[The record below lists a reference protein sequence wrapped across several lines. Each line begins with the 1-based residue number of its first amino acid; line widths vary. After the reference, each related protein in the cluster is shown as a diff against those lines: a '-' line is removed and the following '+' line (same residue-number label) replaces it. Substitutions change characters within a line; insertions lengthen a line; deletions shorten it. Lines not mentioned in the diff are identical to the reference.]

1 MKLFA
6 LLLLILPLQSSA
18 QNTQDV
24 ADQTFKL
31 NGKTQY
37 VYAFAEGDVLDLMV
51 QELTGKELKSI
62 EFLQFPDHMIF
73 RAYELDSVLTKSL
86 VIPQTGIYL
95 IRFQEVGMSK
105 KVCRFTLHRTPAS
118 METAR
123 FNTTVPWDIDEYPDF
138 QVIKKVCNRVLK
150 PKWFPSVDRLLFLL
164 KNSI

>member
-1 MKLFA
+1 MFKHVMKLFA

-62 EFLQFPDHMIF
+62 
-73 RAYELDSVLTKSL
+73 
-86 VIPQTGIYL
+86 
-95 IRFQEVGMSK
+95 
-105 KVCRFTLHRTPAS
+105 
-118 METAR
+118 
-123 FNTTVPWDIDEYPDF
+123 
-138 QVIKKVCNRVLK
+138 
-150 PKWFPSVDRLLFLL
+150 
-164 KNSI
+164 